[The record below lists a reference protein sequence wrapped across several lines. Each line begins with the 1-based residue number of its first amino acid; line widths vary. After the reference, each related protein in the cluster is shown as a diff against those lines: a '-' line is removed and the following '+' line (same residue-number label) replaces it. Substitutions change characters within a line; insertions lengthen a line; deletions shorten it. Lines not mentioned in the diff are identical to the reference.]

1 MDQDSSRTSLQL
13 LFNISRELANEI
25 ELHPLLKKILV
36 LAVHNVGAERG
47 SIVILNESGR
57 PVDAAIIYGD
67 KIYTHTVQQLRETIE
82 KGMAGWVIKHHKPV
96 LVNDTRQDTRWLRRP
111 DDDTNRTGSK
121 SAICVPLMAHQKLVG
136 VLTVVHPQVN
146 FFNTDH
152 MNLLQS
158 IGDIAGIAAL
168 NARLYAESEK
178 RARVMTALIDNA
190 IAINSS
196 LHLNEVL
203 QRLLEHTK
211 EALQVQVVA
220 LGMVDSTGNQIEIRA
235 ATGENAVKLIG
246 TRFPLGKGIAGKV
259 AIDGKSI
266 IAHEAFLEDSDRIPG
281 FNIQSFACSPLR
293 AESKIIGVLE
303 AINPKSEGFEQESLV
318 LLNAFG
324 SLAGTAVRNAQLF
337 EQIQATNLR
346 YMELFEDN
354 IDPIIITDFNG
365 MMIESNRQA
374 GRVTGIAPA
383 ELQGKHIRRVHAV
396 NMEKLGED
404 FSNLLSSDT
413 ITYESNIRTHE
424 GWEIPVQVYVRRIE
438 YLGATSIQWIL
449 RDITERVDLD
459 SLRNDLIA
467 MVYHDL
473 RSPLANVTASLDILS
488 TLQSGENEETAAS
501 LLNIAMRS
509 SDRIQRLLNSLLDTY
524 RLEAGQSI
532 VNLKDVNPTTLIK
545 EVVDI
550 IQPTLESKTQTLA
563 MNIEPNLGNLSVDS
577 DMIRRVLINLVE
589 NASKFSPVQAHIEMG
604 ALTKDG
610 SIEFWI
616 QDDGPGIPLEDQERV
631 FDKFSRLKMS
641 GSAKGMGLGL
651 AFCRLAVAGH
661 GGKIWVQST
670 PGKGSCFYF
679 SLPMVDI
686 RNPSTE

>member
-1 MDQDSSRTSLQL
+1 M
-13 LFNISRELANEI
+13 
-25 ELHPLLKKILV
+25 
-36 LAVHNVGAERG
+36 
-47 SIVILNESGR
+47 
-57 PVDAAIIYGD
+57 
-67 KIYTHTVQQLRETIE
+67 
-82 KGMAGWVIKHHKPV
+82 
-96 LVNDTRQDTRWLRRP
+96 
-111 DDDTNRTGSK
+111 
-121 SAICVPLMAHQKLVG
+121 
-136 VLTVVHPQVN
+136 
-146 FFNTDH
+146 
-152 MNLLQS
+152 
-158 IGDIAGIAAL
+158 
-168 NARLYAESEK
+168 
-178 RARVMTALIDNA
+178 
-190 IAINSS
+190 
-196 LHLNEVL
+196 
-203 QRLLEHTK
+203 
-211 EALQVQVVA
+211 
-220 LGMVDSTGNQIEIRA
+220 
-235 ATGENAVKLIG
+235 
-246 TRFPLGKGIAGKV
+246 

-354 IDPIIITDFNG
+354 IDPIIITNFNG
-365 MMIESNRQA
+365 VMIESNRQA
-374 GRVTGIAPA
+374 GRVTGISPA
-383 ELQGKHIRRVHAV
+383 ELQGKHIRGVHAV
-396 NMEKLGED
+396 NMEKLGDD

-413 ITYESNIRTHE
+413 ITYESNIRTQE

-616 QDDGPGIPLEDQERV
+616 QDNGPGIPLEDQERV

-651 AFCRLAVAGH
+651 AFCRLAVTGH
-661 GGKIWVQST
+661 GGKIWVEST

-686 RNPSTE
+686 RSLSTE

>member
-1 MDQDSSRTSLQL
+1 
-13 LFNISRELANEI
+13 
-25 ELHPLLKKILV
+25 
-36 LAVHNVGAERG
+36 
-47 SIVILNESGR
+47 
-57 PVDAAIIYGD
+57 
-67 KIYTHTVQQLRETIE
+67 
-82 KGMAGWVIKHHKPV
+82 
-96 LVNDTRQDTRWLRRP
+96 
-111 DDDTNRTGSK
+111 
-121 SAICVPLMAHQKLVG
+121 
-136 VLTVVHPQVN
+136 
-146 FFNTDH
+146 
-152 MNLLQS
+152 
-158 IGDIAGIAAL
+158 
-168 NARLYAESEK
+168 
-178 RARVMTALIDNA
+178 
-190 IAINSS
+190 
-196 LHLNEVL
+196 
-203 QRLLEHTK
+203 LE
-211 EALQVQVVA
+211 EA
-220 LGMVDSTGNQIEIRA
+220 
-235 ATGENAVKLIG
+235 
-246 TRFPLGKGIAGKV
+246 
-259 AIDGKSI
+259 
-266 IAHEAFLEDSDRIPG
+266 DRIPG
-281 FNIQSFACSPLR
+281 FNIESFACSPLR
-293 AESKIIGVLE
+293 TESKIIGVLE

-346 YMELFEDN
+346 YRELFEDN

-365 MMIESNRQA
+365 KMIESNRQA
-374 GRVTGIAPA
+374 GRVTGYTPA
-383 ELQGKHIRRVHAV
+383 QLQGKQIQDVH
-396 NMEKLGED
+396 NLNLEKLGND
-404 FSNLLSSDT
+404 FSSLLSSDT
-413 ITYESNIRTHE
+413 ITYESEIRTQE

-438 YLGATSIQWIL
+438 YYGANSIQWIL

-550 IQPTLESKTQTLA
+550 IQPTLESKSQTLLF
-563 MNIEPNLGNLSVDS
+563 NIQPNLSNVSVDP
-577 DMIRRVLINLVE
+577 DMIRRVFVNLVE

-610 SIEFWI
+610 TIEFWI
-616 QDDGPGIPLEDQERV
+616 RDDGPGIPVEDQERV

-651 AFCRLAVAGH
+651 AFCRLAVTGH
-661 GGKIWVQST
+661 GGKIWVEST

-679 SLPMVDI
+679 SLPSKDE
-686 RNPSTE
+686 NDPPGK